1 MRTTMIMM
9 MNMKRMKTRMKAM
22 TTAAIK
28 TPFQRNFTQAFLV
41 LFLLA
46 QIVCP
51 RAVRADTSLKYYD
64 DINPSHD
71 FILTD
76 QDGNKFQL
84 KDHRGQV
91 ILLFFGYLSCPDICP
106 VTMSKISRVYQLL
119 SAQEKEKVLTVFI
132 SVDGDRD
139 TPEKIKEY
147 LDYFE
152 MDAVGLT
159 GNPLIVD
166 EVVADYKAWYEK
178 VGVESALGYLIDH
191 TTYVYLID
199 GDGNVRALFHPE
211 DKVPDMAGAVKQVLK
226 GKK

>member
-1 MRTTMIMM
+1 
-9 MNMKRMKTRMKAM
+9 MKAT

-28 TPFQRNFTQAFLV
+28 PEDKRQILPV
-41 LFLLA
+41 LLGLLLLG
-46 QIVCP
+46 QLLSP
-51 RAVRADTSLKYYD
+51 RINSADTNLKYYD

-71 FILTD
+71 FTLTD

-84 KDHRGQV
+84 KDHRGKV
-91 ILLFFGYLSCPDICP
+91 VLLFFGYLSCPDICP

-119 SAQEKEKVLTVFI
+119 SAQEKEKVLTTFI

-147 LDYFE
+147 LEYFE

-211 DKVPDMAGAVKQVLK
+211 DKVPDMAGAVKQVLRE
-226 GKK
+226 KK